1 MSKKSQNG
9 APAAAPRK
17 PSQNEIARQLA
28 PSFAS
33 TLAFDSDTN
42 EWRTYQNAIWTK
54 AKKVH
59 IQQIIREAIHSRFTS
74 DFSINFAQGVTQ
86 FLMGDLYVDKWD
98 NEVCPDL
105 IPFPNGTLNIRTR
118 EFTPSHDPMN
128 RITWQLPYDFNKD
141 ATCPTI
147 HKWLLEATN
156 EDEELIELIRAFFLS
171 VLLGRYDLQ
180 RYMEIVGPGGSGKG
194 TLLRLLM
201 SMIGEPNYYT
211 TTMDQLEKN
220 RFETAAIQGK
230 RLVMITDASKFGG
243 DGSIFKSLTGQDP
256 LRVEVKNR
264 QQGDTFIYHGMVV
277 IAANSPIYFSDT
289 SSAISRRRISVEFNH
304 VVHISKRR
312 NLSEDFEG
320 EIPGLLNWVLAM
332 DVNQMES
339 MLRNTDHLV
348 KSSQDAK
355 MATLINT
362 NPLIAWLS
370 ENVEFSPEARVQVGA
385 LGVSSESMFDLADSY
400 LYPNFI
406 RWCKQNGRKG
416 HSSTN
421 TFSTQLEEVITIILG
436 VDGVERKRQIRV
448 PGEKTRSGFIGLKIV
463 EGTEN
468 SIVEYAFKNE
478 GLGSEVTESVDGAIA
493 ELAEELCTAMEYHTG
508 VQGVVV
514 SYVAKL
520 LATHPV
526 KAARVICQNLMENES
541 NWTTDWLGSLEEKA
555 KGKKT
560 ETN

>member
-9 APAAAPRK
+9 KPAASPRK

-33 TLAFDSDTN
+33 TLAFDSDTG
-42 EWRTYQNAIWTK
+42 EWRMYQDAVWTK

-105 IPFPNGTLNIRTR
+105 IPFPNGTLNIRTH

-147 HKWLLEATN
+147 HKWLLEATKG
-156 EDEELIELIRAFFLS
+156 DKELIELIRAFFLA

-194 TLLRLLM
+194 TLTRLLT
-201 SMIGEPNYYT
+201 SMIGEPNYYI
-211 TTMDQLEKN
+211 TTMKYLEEN

-230 RLVMITDASKFGG
+230 RLVLINDASKYGG
-243 DGSIFKSLTGQDP
+243 EGSIFKSLTGQDK
-256 LRVEVKNR
+256 LRKEVKNK
-264 QQGDTFIYHGMVV
+264 QQDEAFTFTGMVV
-277 IAANSPIYFSDT
+277 IAANAPIYFSDT
-289 SSAISRRRISVEFNH
+289 SSAIARRRISARLDH
-304 VVHISKRR
+304 VVHPSKRR

-320 EIPGLLNWVLAM
+320 EIPGLLNWVLGM
-332 DVNQMES
+332 DVSRMES
-339 MLRNTDHLV
+339 LLRNTDHLV

-355 MATLINT
+355 MATLIET

-370 ENVEFSPEARVQVGA
+370 QNVEFSPEVRVQVGA
-385 LGVSSESMFDLADSY
+385 LGVSTENMFELADNY

-416 HSSTN
+416 QISTN

-436 VDGVERKRQIRV
+436 VDGVERKRQMRV

-514 SYVAKL
+514 SHVAKL

-526 KAARVICQNLMENES
+526 KVARVICQDLMENES
-541 NWTTDWLGSLEEKA
+541 NWTTDWLGILEEKA
-555 KGKKT
+555 KG
-560 ETN
+560 